1 MQRWWGLLKGRWGGW
16 NHEDL
21 SKERE
26 MPFKGEST
34 LGEHG
39 LLLSQ
44 RDWEIA
50 RLHSGVGWNTVCAS
64 TSNSL
69 EHPRQVVRMLD
80 GNLGVGD
87 GTESSQGHGLELMKA
102 VFIQEAE
109 CVGRGRVPQVVEE
122 ALC

>member
-1 MQRWWGLLKGRWGGW
+1 M
-16 NHEDL
+16 
-21 SKERE
+21 
-26 MPFKGEST
+26 
-34 LGEHG
+34 
-39 LLLSQ
+39 
-44 RDWEIA
+44 
-50 RLHSGVGWNTVCAS
+50 CAS